1 MPAIERVFILNLED
15 QVMRAGITIGNLLT
29 QNVPEDIITLYPAK
43 DGRNKSLKEVTD
55 GAVADGFEHFGEFYY
70 ADDWKHPNIAI
81 EVAIMWSYLSLI
93 RTIRDEVQTCALFIL
108 DDCMLNVDFWD
119 LESVATALLH
129 GHKQDMKIV
138 QLGRYTPATH
148 RFEKPVPV
156 TLKDTHHVF
165 TRITQELAFGDYGT
179 LITPAGA
186 TMLLAEAQSTGYWLM
201 EQGIKKMEGDG
212 VYSLYPSVIRHEW
225 YKTHWLE
232 NSR

>member
-1 MPAIERVFILNLED
+1 MAAIEKVYILNLED

-43 DGRNKSLKEVTD
+43 DGRGKKLKEITD
-55 GAVADGFEHFGEFYY
+55 SAVADGFEWFSEFHYAGE
-70 ADDWKHPNIAI
+70 WEHPNIAI
-81 EVAIMWSYLSLI
+81 ETAIMWSYLSLI
-93 RTIRDEVQTCALFIL
+93 RTIRDEIQTCALFIL

-119 LESVATALLH
+119 LEAVANTLMNQ
-129 GHKQDMKIV
+129 HKQDLKIC
-138 QLGRYTPATH
+138 QLGRYTPATY
-148 RFEKPVPV
+148 RFKEPTPV
-156 TLKDTHHVF
+156 TLINTHHVF

-186 TMLLAEAQSTGYWLM
+186 TMLLAEAKNTGYWLM
-201 EQGIKKMEGDG
+201 EQGIKKMQGDG
-212 VYSLYPSVIRHEW
+212 VYSLYPPVIRHEW